1 MLLVACTTTRQAPPV
16 QAPDAEA
23 AAAADRLHKMK
34 LHRSLYDG
42 IPRFARRSD
51 TVDAKTREVL
61 SAYVRTFL
69 KYNLRFRIEGHAD
82 DCDDEATNQRLSER
96 RAENVRRELLALGL
110 PEHLIVSVSGMGS
123 TQPMAKSPP
132 CSYPFHDRV
141 ELNMVHTTNSKI
153 QSHTEATQKLEEH
166 YLYLMSGGP

>member
-1 MLLVACTTTRQAPPV
+1 MRIFNITLGVAIAAPLMLLVACTTTRQVPPT

-23 AAAADRLHKMK
+23 AAAADRLHKMN

-42 IPRFARRSD
+42 IPHFARRSD
-51 TVDAKTREVL
+51 TVDDETRQEL
-61 SAYVRTFL
+61 SRSVRLML
-69 KYNLRFRIEGHAD
+69 KYNLRIRVVGHAD

-110 PEHLIVSVSGMGS
+110 PENLIVSVSGMGS

-141 ELNMVHTTNSKI
+141 ELNVVHLQPSN
-153 QSHTEATQKLEEH
+153 
-166 YLYLMSGGP
+166 

>member
-1 MLLVACTTTRQAPPV
+1 MRIFNITLGVAIAAPLMLLVACTTTRQVPPT

-23 AAAADRLHKMK
+23 AAAADRLHKMN

-42 IPRFARRSD
+42 IPHFARRSD
-51 TVDAKTREVL
+51 TVDDETRQEL
-61 SAYVRTFL
+61 SRSVRLML
-69 KYNLRFRIEGHAD
+69 KYNLRIRVVGHAD

-110 PEHLIVSVSGMGS
+110 PENLIVSVSGMGS
-123 TQPMAKSPP
+123 TRPMAKSPP

-141 ELNMVHTTNSKI
+141 ELNVVHLQPSD
-153 QSHTEATQKLEEH
+153 
-166 YLYLMSGGP
+166 

>member
-1 MLLVACTTTRQAPPV
+1 MNMRSFNITMGVAIAPLLMLLVACATTRQAPLT

-23 AAAADRLHKMK
+23 AAAADRLHKMN

-42 IPRFARRSD
+42 IPYFARRSD
-51 TVDAKTREVL
+51 TVDAKTRDEL

-69 KYNLRFRIEGHAD
+69 KYNLQFRIVGHAD

-96 RAENVRRELLALGL
+96 RADNVRRELLALGL
-110 PEHLIVSVSGMGS
+110 PENLIVSVSGMGS

-132 CSYPFHDRV
+132 CSYPLHDRV
-141 ELNMVHTTNSKI
+141 ELNV
-153 QSHTEATQKLEEH
+153 A
-166 YLYLMSGGP
+166 Y